1 MQVFLPSEAAHFPSA
16 LYVCI
21 CFVAL
26 VTLSVRV
33 HVAVLCTVYFIVLAC
48 FSVSHVQYALTIGED
63 PLHVLVL
70 DGSQL
75 SDHP

>member
-26 VTLSVRV
+26 VTLSLR
-33 HVAVLCTVYFIVLAC
+33 VAVLCTDYFIVLAC
-48 FSVSHVQYALTIGED
+48 FSVSYVQYALTIGED